1 MRLIWFTLL
10 CLSLAAPAV
19 VAVAQTNPRVINVTT
34 DSAPDWIPSEELEAE
49 ALSTLDRYFGAID
62 KGDDLSMWNL
72 STDGLKSL
80 TTFAEFRSNGKAMR
94 GNLGRVEKLSVLKI
108 TWTKDSAR
116 APAKGIYAAID
127 ISGRFS
133 KTKRHCGFVILFKA
147 NPSDPFGIARIEN
160 NYFTDKDA
168 KKIAKDQSP
177 AEVER
182 LWSRVSSNCPNYVN
196 PFATV
201 K

>member
-62 KGDDLSMWNL
+62 KGDDFSMWNL

-182 LWSRVSSNCPNYVN
+182 LWSRVSSNCPNYQN

-201 K
+201 R

>member
-19 VAVAQTNPRVINVTT
+19 IAVAQTKPRVINITT

-49 ALSTLDRYFGAID
+49 ALSTLDRYFGAFD

-80 TTFAEFRSNGKAMR
+80 TTFAEFQSNGKAMR
-94 GNLGRVEKLSVLKI
+94 GDLGRLEKLSVLKI
-108 TWTKDSAR
+108 TWTKDPAR
-116 APAKGIYAAID
+116 APAKGIFAAID

-133 KTKRHCGFVILFKA
+133 KTKRHCGYAILFKA
-147 NPSDPFGIARIEN
+147 NPTDPFGIARIEN

-168 KKIAKDQSP
+168 KKFAKDQSP

-182 LWSRVSSNCPNYVN
+182 LWSRVSSNCPNYEN
-196 PFATV
+196 PFVAV

>member
-19 VAVAQTNPRVINVTT
+19 IADAQTKPRVINITT

-49 ALSTLDRYFGAID
+49 ALSTLDRYFGAFD

>member
-1 MRLIWFTLL
+1 VRLIWLTVL

-19 VAVAQTNPRVINVTT
+19 IAVAQTKPRVINVTT

-49 ALSTLDRYFGAID
+49 ALSTLDRYFVAFG
-62 KGDDLSMWNL
+62 KGDDHSMWNL
-72 STDGLKSL
+72 STEGLKSL
-80 TTFAEFRSNGKAMR
+80 TTFAEFQSDRKAMR
-94 GNLGRVEKLSVLKI
+94 GNLGRLEKLSVLKI
-108 TWTKDSAR
+108 TWTKDPAR

-133 KTKRHCGFVILFKA
+133 KTKRHCGYVILFKA
-147 NPSDPFGIARIEN
+147 NSTDPFGIARIEN

-182 LWSRVSSNCPNYVN
+182 LWSRVSSNCPNYEN